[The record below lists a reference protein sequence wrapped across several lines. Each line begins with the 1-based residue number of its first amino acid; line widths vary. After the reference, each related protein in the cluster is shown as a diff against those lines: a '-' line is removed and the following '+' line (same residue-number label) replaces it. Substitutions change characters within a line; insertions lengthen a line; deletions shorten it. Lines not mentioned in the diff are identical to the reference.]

1 MQIVSRV
8 RIKTK
13 TRELSINTVIH
24 IVYKLKEKTIESHP
38 YLISIR
44 AAKKNRADY
53 TKQLKRNKIK
63 SKIRFPPNRRG

>member
-13 TRELSINTVIH
+13 ARELSINTVIH
-24 IVYKLKEKTIESHP
+24 IVYKLKEKTIVSHP

-44 AAKKNRADY
+44 AAKKSGRLY
-53 TKQLKRNKIK
+53 KTVKEKQKQIK
-63 SKIRFPPNRRG
+63 N